1 MNLNSE
7 KRRIPFR
14 IKFIIV
20 STILTTVLWIGF
32 DVYRALTT
40 KPIPIVAP
48 EILAPIDPTLDESL
62 LNDLPNRV
70 YLENAPSVVRTNDAI
85 RETEETPATPIP
97 EASAGAEIQEQ

>member
-7 KRRIPFR
+7 KKKIPFR

-20 STILTTVLWIGF
+20 STVLTTVLWIGF

-70 YLENAPSVVRTNDAI
+70 YLEDTPSIVRTNDALV
-85 RETEETPATPIP
+85 EPEEVLPTPVP
-97 EASAGAEIQEQ
+97 EASPGVQVQ